1 MFQKKVVSV
10 IITTYNSSKYIQRMI
25 NSILNQDG
33 YGLTFDIELIVVDDC
48 STDNTVELLKA
59 YNLILIQNSK
69 NSGGPNKGRNL
80 GLKRASGNYIC
91 IADHDDEWKKDRIMS
106 VLPFLEKV
114 PIVSSGYTLID
125 QQTNTTTERVANFNE
140 ENHLFF
146 DVNST
151 FLKKLQKSLKGQNTY
166 LGSLV
171 YSKDLKN
178 ILFEENFGVVDFDW
192 ILRLFHKQSSI
203 EVCRSLYNRYV
214 YGNNLSLN
222 EQYRRKDFYFSLFSI
237 EEYQNLYP
245 KETRIAYKKIHG
257 SRARYFYLMNN
268 MKMARCYFLKSQLS
282 LKNIA
287 YYITTYFGSKYV
299 RKKFNIFG

>member
-1 MFQKKVVSV
+1 MLQKKVVSV

-80 GLKRASGNYIC
+80 GLKRASGDYIC
-91 IADHDDEWKKDRIMS
+91 IADHDDEWKKDRIIS

-125 QQTNTTTERVANFNE
+125 QQTNTRIERVANFNE

-146 DVNST
+146 DANST

>member
-1 MFQKKVVSV
+1 MLQKKVVSV

-48 STDNTVELLKA
+48 STDNTVELLKE

-80 GLKRASGNYIC
+80 GLKRASGDYIC
-91 IADHDDEWKKDRIMS
+91 IADHDDEWKKDRIIS

-125 QQTNTTTERVANFNE
+125 QQTNTRIERVANFNE

-146 DVNST
+146 DANST

>member
-1 MFQKKVVSV
+1 MLQKKVVSV

-48 STDNTVELLKA
+48 STDNTVELLKE

-91 IADHDDEWKKDRIMS
+91 IADHDDEWKKDRIIS

-125 QQTNTTTERVANFNE
+125 QQTNTRIERVANFNE

-146 DVNST
+146 DANST

>member
-1 MFQKKVVSV
+1 MLQKKVVSV

-91 IADHDDEWKKDRIMS
+91 IADHDDEWKKDKIMS

-125 QQTNTTTERVANFNE
+125 QQTNTTTERVANFKE

-146 DVNST
+146 DANST